1 MIYLISNQ
9 INAFGGKF
17 EQISLQEGINKVKDL
32 KFIGLDTETEG
43 LDPHTKKLLTLQ
55 LGNKEEQIVFDISSY
70 DGRLPIELIEFLNNS
85 KSTFIIQNAKFDL
98 QFLYKQGVILDKVY
112 DTMLVETIITNGFLG
127 VSRSLKAICLKY
139 FDVDLDKTVRGQII
153 TKGLNA
159 AVIEYAAY
167 DVYYLEDIMNEQMKL
182 VEGAHLQNA
191 VRLDNEFVKM
201 LAYMEFCGIKL
212 DLEKWKKRANEDL
225 VELVEKKNKLNDWLL
240 QQGHTKYFSGMLDMF
255 TEQQD
260 CLFNWDSPKQVLELF
275 ESMGINCVVK
285 QGGEERKSVEE
296 KVIGKFK
303 KDFPIL
309 ELYFDYKGKAKQCS
323 TYGLSWESMINT
335 KTGRIHT
342 SFKQLMNTGR
352 LSSGDSKANKPNL
365 QNLPGDHY
373 TRSCFIAEKGNK
385 FIAVDYSSQ
394 EQIILANFSLEPNLI
409 NFYKKGFKDMHSYVA
424 FLMYPDIRRCELE
437 DLTPEKLSYVK
448 QEYSEQRKIAKN
460 AGFAIN
466 YGGNGVTIARN
477 CNIPQKDGEFVY
489 NKYFEN
495 FPGLREYFDRVMAHT
510 MKYQHVTYNSATNR
524 KLFLDPSL
532 PLVKYKP
539 DVDDPF
545 FWRRPDAKSIHALY
559 RNSLADIQRV
569 SQNYPIQGTAADC
582 SKLAGVILFN
592 ELKKRNLLFK
602 VLVVNMVHD
611 EFCVE
616 APEEMAEEISQ
627 LVVDCMEKAGT
638 IFCKVVP
645 LRAEPAIGNYWIH

>member
-1 MIYLISNQ
+1 MIYLVSNQ
-9 INAFGGKF
+9 TNAFEGKF
-17 EQISLQEGINKVKDL
+17 KQISLQDSINKVKNL
-32 KFIGLDTETEG
+32 EFIGLDTETEG
-43 LDPHTKKLLTLQ
+43 LDPHTKKLLTIQ
-55 LGNKEEQIVFDISSY
+55 LGNKEEQIVFDIASY
-70 DGRLPIELIEFLNNS
+70 NGKLPQELIDFLNTS
-85 KSTFIIQNAKFDL
+85 ESTFIIQNAKFDL

-127 VSRSLKAICLKY
+127 VSRSLKAMCLKY

-167 DVYYLEDIMNEQMKL
+167 DVYYLEDIMKAQMKL
-182 VEGAHLQNA
+182 VNGAKLNGA
-191 VRLDNEFVKM
+191 VRLDNEFVKT

-212 DLEKWKKRANEDL
+212 DWPKWKANAEKDL
-225 VELVEKKNKLNDWLL
+225 VELFEKRTELNNWLL
-240 QQGHTKYFSGMLDMF
+240 EQGYTKYFSGMLDIF
-255 TEQQD
+255 TGQQD

-275 ESMGINCVVK
+275 ESIGINCVVK

-303 KDFPIL
+303 DNFPIL
-309 ELYFDYKGKAKQCS
+309 KLYFDYKGKAKQCS
-323 TYGLSWESMINT
+323 TYGLSWESMINP

-352 LSSGDSKANKPNL
+352 LSSGDARANKPNL
-365 QNLPGDHY
+365 QNLPGDKF
-373 TRSCFIAEKGNK
+373 TRSCFVAEKGNK

-394 EQIILANFSLEPNLI
+394 EQIILANFSLEPNLL
-409 NFYKKGFKDMHSYVA
+409 NFYRKGFTDMHSYVA
-424 FLMYPDIRRCELE
+424 FLMYPEIRRHKLE
-437 DLTPEKLSYVK
+437 DLTPADLKYVK
-448 QEYSEQRKIAKN
+448 EEYPEQRRIAKN

-495 FPGLREYFDRVMAHT
+495 FPGLREYFDKVMEYT
-510 MKYQHVTYNSATNR
+510 MRHQYVTYNSATNR
-524 KLFLDPSL
+524 KLFLDPGL
-532 PLVKYKP
+532 PLVKYKA
-539 DVDDPF
+539 DVEDPF
-545 FWRRPDAKSIHALY
+545 FWQRPDAKSLHALY

-602 VLVVNMVHD
+602 VLIVNMVHD

-616 APEEMAEEISQ
+616 APKEMAEEISQ

-638 IFCKVVP
+638 IFCKVIP
-645 LRAEPAIGNYWIH
+645 LRAEPAIGDYWIH

>member
-1 MIYLISNQ
+1 MIYLVSNQ
-9 INAFGGKF
+9 TNAFEGKF
-17 EQISLQEGINKVKDL
+17 KQISLQDSINKVKNL
-32 KFIGLDTETEG
+32 EFIGLDTETEG
-43 LDPHTKKLLTLQ
+43 LDPHTKKLLTIQ
-55 LGNKEEQIVFDISSY
+55 LGNKEEQIVFDIASY
-70 DGRLPIELIEFLNNS
+70 NGKLPQELIDFLNTS
-85 KSTFIIQNAKFDL
+85 ESTFIIQNAKFDL

-127 VSRSLKAICLKY
+127 VSRSLKAMCLKY

-167 DVYYLEDIMNEQMKL
+167 DVYYLEDIMKAQMKL
-182 VEGAHLQNA
+182 VNGAKLNGA
-191 VRLDNEFVKM
+191 VRLDNEFVKT

-212 DLEKWKKRANEDL
+212 DWPKWKANAEKDL
-225 VELVEKKNKLNDWLL
+225 VELFEKRTELNNWLL
-240 QQGHTKYFSGMLDMF
+240 EQGYTKYFSGMLDIF
-255 TEQQD
+255 TGQQD

-275 ESMGINCVVK
+275 ESIGINCVVK

-303 KDFPIL
+303 DNFPIL
-309 ELYFDYKGKAKQCS
+309 KLYFDYKGKAKQCS
-323 TYGLSWESMINT
+323 TYGLSWESMINS

-352 LSSGDSKANKPNL
+352 LSSGDARANKPNL
-365 QNLPGDHY
+365 QNLPGDQF
-373 TRSCFIAEKGNK
+373 TRSCFVAEKGNK

-394 EQIILANFSLEPNLI
+394 EQIILANFSLEPNLL
-409 NFYKKGFKDMHSYVA
+409 NFYRKGFTDMHSYVA
-424 FLMYPDIRRCELE
+424 FLMYPEIRRHKLE
-437 DLTPEKLSYVK
+437 DLTPADLKYVK
-448 QEYSEQRKIAKN
+448 EEYHEQRRIAKN

-495 FPGLREYFDRVMAHT
+495 FPGLREYFDKVMEYT
-510 MKYQHVTYNSATNR
+510 MRHQYVTYNSATNR
-524 KLFLDPSL
+524 KLFLDPGL
-532 PLVKYKP
+532 PLVKYKA
-539 DVDDPF
+539 DVEDPF
-545 FWRRPDAKSIHALY
+545 FWQRPDAKSLHALY

-602 VLVVNMVHD
+602 VLIVNMVHD

-616 APEEMAEEISQ
+616 APKEMAEEISQ

-638 IFCKVVP
+638 IFCKVIP
-645 LRAEPAIGNYWIH
+645 LRAEPAIGDYWIH